1 MRTFI
6 SLYFLIQSLLLG
18 FFIIHIYHSFA
29 DVLDTFLLIIDILVV
44 LISLW
49 NLFRIKYNELL
60 YFIIYLTFSIF
71 VSLFVITLLVIGNG
85 NFLLLL
91 FRLLIHKK
99 EYIIFLLFLFLLAQ
113 NYMNYLDYH

>member
-91 FRLLIHKK
+91 LGGLHFVLN
-99 EYIIFLLFLFLLAQ
+99 IILSFMILKRYRIA
-113 NYMNYLDYH
+113 